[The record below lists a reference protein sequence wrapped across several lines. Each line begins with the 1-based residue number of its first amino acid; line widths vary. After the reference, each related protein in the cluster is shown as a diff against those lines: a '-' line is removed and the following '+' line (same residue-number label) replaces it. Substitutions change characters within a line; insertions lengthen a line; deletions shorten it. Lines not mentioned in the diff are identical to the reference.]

1 MHRTMRPFELLEPNT
16 VNEAVSILSSYGD
29 KAKVLAGGID
39 LLAKMRRWQ
48 MKPECLVSIRRVP
61 GLDYLENNGGSRLSI
76 GALTT
81 LRSIELSP
89 AIQKDWAILY
99 DAAHQIASIQVKM
112 MGTVIGNLCVAT
124 PASDLAPALFVLG
137 AELKIAG
144 PTSEKTVHIKDF
156 FIPVCQNILQPDEI
170 VTEISVPKIP
180 AGTGGSFLKL
190 AHTAACIAKINVAAT
205 VTVANDGTCK
215 DARIALGAVAP
226 CVIRAGRAEAI
237 LKGEK
242 LDQETIARAAEAAAE
257 EATPITDL
265 RSTAEYRKEMVA
277 VLTRRAIKEASER
290 ARA

>member
-1 MHRTMRPFELLEPNT
+1 MHRTMRPFELLEPST
-16 VNEAVSILSSYGD
+16 VDEAVGILSSYGD

-48 MKPECLVSIRRVP
+48 MKPECLVSIRMIP
-61 GLDYLENNGGSRLSI
+61 GLDYLESNGGSRLSI
-76 GALTT
+76 GPLTT

-99 DAAHQIASIQVKM
+99 EAAHQIASIQVKT
-112 MGTVIGNLCVAT
+112 MGTVAGNLCVAT
-124 PASDLAPALFVLG
+124 PASDLAPALLVLG

-144 PTSEKTVHIKDF
+144 PTSEKTVPMENF

-205 VTVANDGTCK
+205 VTIANGICK
-215 DARIALGAVAP
+215 EARIALGAVAP
-226 CVIRAGRAEAI
+226 CVIRAGRAEEI
-237 LKGEK
+237 LKGKK

>member
-16 VNEAVSILSSYGD
+16 VDEAVGNLSSYGD

-48 MKPECLVSIRRVP
+48 MKPECLVSIRRIP
-61 GLDYLENNGGSRLSI
+61 GLDYLESNGGSRLSI
-76 GALTT
+76 GPLTT

-99 DAAHQIASIQVKM
+99 EAAHQIASIQVKT
-112 MGTVIGNLCVAT
+112 MGTVAGNLCVAT
-124 PASDLAPALFVLG
+124 PASDLAPALLVLG

-144 PTSEKTVHIKDF
+144 PTSEKTVPMENF

-226 CVIRAGRAEAI
+226 CVIRAGRAEEI
-237 LKGEK
+237 LKGKK